1 MLHAVDVAN
10 FFIDLAR
17 NEKEGS
23 ITNLKLNK
31 LLYFAQAWAL
41 ARNGKPLFSDEIQAW
56 DYGPVVPNVYHTFKV
71 CGDNNI
77 EHTADDYSPDKFND
91 EDIQLLLDVYREYG
105 KYSASALVEIT
116 HNEKPWKTRYRCGE
130 HDIPIPNSLI
140 KEAYKGKELPSFSLP
155 ELGEDC
161 FIGYRNAD
169 NVLVL
174 PAEEDDDYE

>member
-1 MLHAVDVAN
+1 MIHAIDVAN
-10 FFIDLAR
+10 FFIDLAQ

-41 ARNGKPLFSDEIQAW
+41 TRNGDPLFSDEIQAW
-56 DYGPVVPNVYHTFKV
+56 DYGPVVPNVYHKFKAF
-71 CGDNNI
+71 GENNI
-77 EHTADDYSPDKFND
+77 KHTADDYSPDKFSD
-91 EDIQLLLDVYREYG
+91 EDVQLLLDVYREYG

-116 HNEKPWKTRYRCGE
+116 HSESPWQICYQCGE
-130 HDIPIPNSLI
+130 RNVQIPRSLI
-140 KEAYKGKELPSFSLP
+140 KDHYKGKELPTFSLP
-155 ELGEDC
+155 DLGEDH

-174 PAEEDDDYE
+174 PAEEDDE